1 MPPAIHTAVRRSAQQ
16 ARRLVPVR
24 ALPGLVR
31 ARVDRLWG
39 VEAYRETQVR
49 HMTSLLEFT
58 DRASEIPEL
67 ARRFAE
73 EMTMRTYVR
82 WHPHDILHQE
92 VRGIERLTSQR
103 DPARSVVISFM
114 HHAHYEGIFASLDRL
129 GAHCDVMVLPA
140 VLEPGIDP
148 GMKQHIKLMGTRST
162 LFPASGGT
170 ESLAARMRPGMN
182 MAIASDVPGRTPV
195 RFLGREVLGSSGAA
209 RIAIMT
215 GSLVV
220 VVTTQREG
228 DGSYVQVHE
237 PLDPADFDTP
247 EALLDAMLRIH
258 ERAVLAW
265 PEVFDMPLA
274 RFGQLD

>member
-1 MPPAIHTAVRRSAQQ
+1 VSLAIRTAVRRPAQQ

-24 ALPGLVR
+24 ALSRLVR
-31 ARVDRLWG
+31 ARVDRLW
-39 VEAYRETQVR
+39 EIEEYRDTQVQ
-49 HMTSLLEFT
+49 HMTALLEFT
-58 DRASEIPEL
+58 ERADEIPVL

-73 EMTMRTYVR
+73 EMTMRTYIR
-82 WHPHDILHQE
+82 WHPHEILRQD
-92 VRGIERLTSQR
+92 VRGIERLTSRR
-103 DPARSVVISFM
+103 DPERSVVVSFL
-114 HHAHYEGIFASLDRL
+114 HHAHYEGIFASLDRG
-129 GAHCDVMVLPA
+129 GAHCHVMVLPS

-170 ESLAARMRPGMN
+170 ESLAARMQPGMN

-195 RFLGREVLGSSGAA
+195 TFLGREVLGSSGAA
-209 RIAIMT
+209 RIAMMT
-215 GSLVV
+215 NSPVV

-228 DGSYVQVHE
+228 DGSYLQVHE
-237 PLDPADFDTP
+237 ALDPADFDSP

-265 PEVFDMPLA
+265 PEVLDMPLA
-274 RFGQLD
+274 RFGQLG